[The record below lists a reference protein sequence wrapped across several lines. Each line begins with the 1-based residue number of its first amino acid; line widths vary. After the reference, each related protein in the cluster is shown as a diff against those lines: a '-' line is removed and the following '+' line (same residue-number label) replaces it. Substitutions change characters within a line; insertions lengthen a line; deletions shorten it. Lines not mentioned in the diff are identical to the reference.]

1 MGTKTFWL
9 RHLKTWTSLNRIS
22 DNNRNDLNEKIDEFE
37 MNSNL
42 ENSTS
47 PIIEEIEKNDHD
59 DDNNSNENKNGI
71 RNNFSDN
78 FNGSVT
84 DVIDYIQLDE
94 LSVKSNQ
101 NNQNNRQ
108 VNDAIEKSR
117 IEDDVI
123 DDVMNFL
130 MIEESQIERKY
141 SFESAFQSVGGFSEK
156 EKKVLSSGVLRN
168 KEYLIEEQ
176 SAEENSILLGL
187 IDLLFAF
194 CFDHR

>member
-141 SFESAFQSVGGFSEK
+141 SFESAFESVGGFSEK

>member
-1 MGTKTFWL
+1 
-9 RHLKTWTSLNRIS
+9 
-22 DNNRNDLNEKIDEFE
+22 

-84 DVIDYIQLDE
+84 DVIDHIQLDE

-141 SFESAFQSVGGFSEK
+141 SFESAFESVGGFSEK

-194 CFDHR
+194 CFDHRWVWYQILNWDF

>member
-9 RHLKTWTSLNRIS
+9 RHLRKWKSLNRIS
-22 DNNRNDLNEKIDEFE
+22 DNNRNDQNEKNDEFE

-78 FNGSVT
+78 FTGSVT
-84 DVIDYIQLDE
+84 DVIDQIQFDGQI
-94 LSVKSNQ
+94 VKT
-101 NNQNNRQ
+101 NQNNRQ
-108 VNDAIEKSR
+108 VNDAMEKGR
-117 IEDDVI
+117 LDDDEI
-123 DDVMNFL
+123 DDDINFL
-130 MIEESQIERKY
+130 MIEENQIERKY
-141 SFESAFQSVGGFSEK
+141 SLESAFESVGGFSEK
-156 EKKVLSSGVLRN
+156 EKKILSSGVLRN
-168 KEYLIEEQ
+168 KEYLIEKQ

>member
-101 NNQNNRQ
+101 NNRQ

-141 SFESAFQSVGGFSEK
+141 SFESAFESVGGFSEK